1 MFFPNHQGLYAQMVA
16 VVCFLAAGALLL
28 YQRSRPHAP
37 AQLYVNQLRRQKDD
51 QKTETEEE

>member
-1 MFFPNHQGLYAQMVA
+1 MPIRVSQMVA